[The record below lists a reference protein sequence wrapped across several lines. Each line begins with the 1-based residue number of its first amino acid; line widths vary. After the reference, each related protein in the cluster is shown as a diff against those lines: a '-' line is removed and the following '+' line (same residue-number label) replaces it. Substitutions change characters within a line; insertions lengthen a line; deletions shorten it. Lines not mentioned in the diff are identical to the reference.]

1 MLGRVDPQGSL
12 LQAGLVRQHLVT
24 RGSFYERVADHGHE
38 IVSDEDYAGLYSS
51 GRGRPS
57 VPPSVM
63 VRAMLC
69 ATHDRTSDRET
80 SRRSRVDLDW
90 KVAMGV
96 DDDFAGIAPTTF
108 ALMRAR
114 MLAGDADAELFKAT
128 LAKAVDA
135 GVLKGKLTAIIDSSP
150 VHGAGNVA
158 DTYELIRKM
167 TARLARA
174 MGGDLDPALADSAES
189 AGAAK
194 ADIDWQGPGARR
206 SQLKGLVDLAVELL
220 SAAGD
225 PGVVDDPGVVAAA
238 DLLAAVVDQDVVC
251 GDDGESAIRE
261 GVAADRV
268 VSHSDP
274 EMRHGRKSASRRFDG
289 HKMDLMV
296 DEDSELVVGVD
307 VRAGNASDG
316 DGAAPL
322 LEDVQSADGLE
333 VETLLGDMAYS
344 DGDVREAGE
353 DRGVKMEAKVPPV
366 TNGDRF
372 PKTDFVVD
380 TKAGSVT
387 CPAGNTTTDAHKIKD
402 HKGRRAVA
410 YRFDAEM
417 CAACALR
424 EQCTTGRRGRQIV
437 VGRHHDRIE
446 AARRAQAEPGHQ
458 DAVASPGEGGTQDRL
473 SPRPRHAQGPI
484 PGTAKN
490 PVAGPARSDR
500 RQLQAPG
507 RTPRVRE
514 RPRNGSLSPRKDT
527 SALDP
532 GHSTRSRRHTGP
544 SATASPPRPTDHP
557 GHTPRHTTSKTGTL
571 CSLT

>member
-1 MLGRVDPQGSL
+1 MRSC
-12 LQAGLVRQHLVT
+12 LVT
-24 RGSFYERVADHGHE
+24 KGSFYERLADHGHE
-38 IVSDEDYAGLYSS
+38 LVVDEDYAGLYSS

-80 SRRSRVDLDW
+80 SRRTRVDMDW
-90 KVAMGV
+90 KAAMGV
-96 DDDFAGIAPTTF
+96 DDDFLGIAPTTF

-114 MLAGDADAELFKAT
+114 MLAADADAELFKAT

-167 TARLARA
+167 AANVARA
-174 MGGDLDPALADSAES
+174 MGDRLDATLAACAQA

-194 ADIDWQGPGARR
+194 ADIDWGDPDARR
-206 SQLKGLVDLAVELL
+206 AQLRELVGLAVELVA
-220 SAAGD
+220 AAGE
-225 PGVVDDPGVVAAA
+225 PEVGDDPVVAAAA
-238 DLLAAVVDQDVVC
+238 DLLAQVVDQDVVS
-251 GDDGESAIRE
+251 GDDGESVIRD
-261 GVAADRV
+261 GVAPDRI

-289 HKMDLMV
+289 HKMDLIT
-296 DEDSELVVGVD
+296 DEASELVLGVD

-322 LEDVQSADGLE
+322 LEEVTDVDGVE

-344 DGDVREAGE
+344 DGDVREAV
-353 DRGVKMEAKVPPV
+353 DDLGVKMEAKVPPV
-366 TNGDRF
+366 TNGGRF
-372 PKTDFVVD
+372 PKTDFIID
-380 TKAGSVT
+380 TDTGRVT

-410 YRFDAEM
+410 YRFAADV
-417 CAACALR
+417 CAACPLR
-424 EQCTTGRRGRQIV
+424 EHCTTGRRGRQIV

-446 AARRAQAEPGHQ
+446 AARRAQHEPATKALLRRRSKVERKIDHLQ
-458 DAVASPGEGGTQDRL
+458 DLGMR
-473 SPRPRHAQGPI
+473 
-484 PGTAKN
+484 K
-490 PVAGPARSDR
+490 ARYRGR
-500 RQLQAPG
+500 RKTRLQALLAATVANFK
-507 RTPRVRE
+507 RLVV
-514 RPRNGSLSPRKDT
+514 
-527 SALDP
+527 LDAFENAP
-532 GHSTRSRRHTGP
+532 
-544 SATASPPRPTDHP
+544 AMAA
-557 GHTPRHTTSKTGTL
+557 
-571 CSLT
+571 